1 VNGLETVYCDVDI
14 CLTTPSKE
22 ENYGLNRMDNIATIL
37 EKYNMTEIY
46 TVQEAKVPICK
57 FVDPETNLS
66 CDINVNNTVAL
77 QNSMMVKTYASIDER
92 AKQLIIL
99 IKHYAKR
106 RMINDATSGTLSSY
120 CWVNMVI
127 NFLQQRQPPILPCL
141 HELGKESL
149 EEKKTYID
157 GVDCSFYHD
166 LNSLKDYG
174 LANKEFLADLFYGF
188 FKLYGED
195 FDYKKHVVSV
205 RKGIYMEKSEKGWNL
220 DSKKTRLRNNY
231 FCVEEPFNPTRNLA
245 NSADRSSVSGIRDE
259 FVRALNSLR
268 NGDVERVFEQYRPF
282 RRPTNPYPFNGSN
295 GYANLLNSNSVGYGY
310 PMTTSGNNNNNG
322 AISPVFYTPVILPSP
337 GYPAYN
343 QYAYP
348 VYVIPQATNS
358 FYSYTS
364 GGEEDG
370 HYYVNNGYY
379 TDSNKSYN
387 FKNYKYEKNKKRKNN
402 YKKHH
407 KMSSSDF
414 EKGNYHNI

>member
-1 VNGLETVYCDVDI
+1 PTKKSNQNRLVLLKKIQNIFENEFPGKPIKANLFGSSVNGLETVYCDVDI

-22 ENYGLNRMDNIATIL
+22 ENYGLDRMDNIATIL

-77 QNSMMVKTYASIDER
+77 QNSMMVKTYASIEKR

-106 RMINDATSGTLSSY
+106 RMINDATGGTLSSY

-149 EEKKTYID
+149 EEDKTYID

-166 LNSLKDYG
+166 LDSLKGYG
-174 LANKEFLADLFYGF
+174 FANKESLADLFYGF

-195 FDYKKHVVSV
+195 FNYKKHVVSV
-205 RKGIYMEKSEKGWNL
+205 RKGIYMKKSEKGWDL

-231 FCVEEPFNPTRNLA
+231 FCVEEPFNPKRNLA
-245 NSADRSSVSGIRDE
+245 NSADQSSVSGIRDE

-268 NGDVERVFEQYRPF
+268 KDGDVERVFELYR
-282 RRPTNPYPFNGSN
+282 
-295 GYANLLNSNSVGYGY
+295 
-310 PMTTSGNNNNNG
+310 
-322 AISPVFYTPVILPSP
+322 
-337 GYPAYN
+337 
-343 QYAYP
+343 
-348 VYVIPQATNS
+348 
-358 FYSYTS
+358 
-364 GGEEDG
+364 
-370 HYYVNNGYY
+370 
-379 TDSNKSYN
+379 
-387 FKNYKYEKNKKRKNN
+387 
-402 YKKHH
+402 
-407 KMSSSDF
+407 
-414 EKGNYHNI
+414 